1 MRHVLAVSGGASSP
15 DSDDESTRASQRRKP
30 PAHAGHPALPDVAV
44 VPLAPVRESH
54 HRVEALAWNS
64 DDGGARETPPATSH
78 DDRSA
83 DEGRSCCVTRLGGR
97 QRLRAFTGELGLDL
111 EASLNVLEAS
121 LHVLETSPS
130 VLRPRIVRRTRE
142 HQNARTNGVSP
153 RTNSVSPQNE

>member
-1 MRHVLAVSGGASSP
+1 MRHVLTVSGGASSP

-30 PAHAGHPALPDVAV
+30 PADEGHPALPDGAV

-111 EASLNVLEAS
+111 LVASPRKANLSRKPAS
-121 LHVLETSPS
+121 NLGVFCCTLGS
-130 VLRPRIVRRTRE
+130 LRRT
-142 HQNARTNGVSP
+142 
-153 RTNSVSPQNE
+153 PQPTLF

>member
-1 MRHVLAVSGGASSP
+1 MRHVLTVSGGASSP

-30 PAHAGHPALPDVAV
+30 PADEGHPALPDGAV

-97 QRLRAFTGELGLDL
+97 QRLRAFTGELGLDPARCTATAMRL
-111 EASLNVLEAS
+111 TIAATVPASEGLAV
-121 LHVLETSPS
+121 
-130 VLRPRIVRRTRE
+130 
-142 HQNARTNGVSP
+142 VSA
-153 RTNSVSPQNE
+153 

>member
-1 MRHVLAVSGGASSP
+1 MRHVLTVSGGASSP

-30 PAHAGHPALPDVAV
+30 PADEGHPALPDRAV

-97 QRLRAFTGELGLDL
+97 QRLRAFTGELGLDRFARRRSNPTL
-111 EASLNVLEAS
+111 QC
-121 LHVLETSPS
+121 TSP
-130 VLRPRIVRRTRE
+130 VPAPPVRRRFYRLTR
-142 HQNARTNGVSP
+142 AREAQ
-153 RTNSVSPQNE
+153 RL